1 MAEAQ
6 DTRSAVLVRAG
17 IDRFDQLRNV
27 GPNSLQYKIVGR
39 DTGDRLFIFELT
51 NTRRGGPPRHFHP
64 AQEEWFYVLEG
75 KYLVEIGADRIQLMP
90 GDSLLAPRNV
100 PHVWA
105 YVGDAQGRML
115 VGFQPVGRMES
126 YFAQVSKQPDLQRDE
141 AVLRAHGME
150 LVGPPL
156 TVE

>member
-6 DTRSAVLVRAG
+6 STGSAVLVRG
-17 IDRFDQLRNV
+17 GVDRFDQLRNV
-27 GPNSLQYKIVGR
+27 GPNSLQYKITGQ

-75 KYLVEIGADRIQLMP
+75 EYLIEVGTDRIRLLP

-105 YVGDAQGRML
+105 YVGDTQGRML

-126 YFAQVSKQPDLQRDE
+126 YFAEVSKQPDLQRDE

-156 TVE
+156 SVE